1 VILHIAFCK
10 LFDFM
15 VSFHESL
22 TYAPIKSTLETSGL
36 EGDGMCFSI
45 SESSIVSLPN
55 LSTEH
60 AERSL

>member
-1 VILHIAFCK
+1 
-10 LFDFM
+10 M